1 LFYLYQIETLQNYK
15 DEVSRIRHKKFFHSI
30 FSDLFL
36 KVNVLLSKFQVVAI
50 LKGHAKKVNRVVY
63 HTTEDV
69 VITASHDAT
78 IRIWDV
84 PTSQTLK
91 LMRIHDG
98 PVTGLSLHAT
108 GDYILSTSTD
118 QVSFKNFVL
127 KSTFPAKETK
137 RS

>member
-1 LFYLYQIETLQNYK
+1 MSYCL
-15 DEVSRIRHKKFFHSI
+15 
-30 FSDLFL
+30 
-36 KVNVLLSKFQVVAI
+36 KFQVVAI

-137 RS
+137 SLVTSQKRS

>member
-1 LFYLYQIETLQNYK
+1 MPQVYLIQLEKQNLTHFKQIII
-15 DEVSRIRHKKFFHSI
+15 SS
-30 FSDLFL
+30 
-36 KVNVLLSKFQVVAI
+36 QVVAI

-63 HTTEDV
+63 HSSEDV

-84 PTSQTLK
+84 GTSQTIKML
-91 LMRIHDG
+91 RIHEG

-118 QVSFKNFVL
+118 QVSSSLSMHGKNSAVVEGVFV
-127 KSTFPAKETK
+127 
-137 RS
+137 

>member
-1 LFYLYQIETLQNYK
+1 MNDFWPRSNAYFC
-15 DEVSRIRHKKFFHSI
+15 R
-30 FSDLFL
+30 
-36 KVNVLLSKFQVVAI
+36 QVVAI

-63 HTTEDV
+63 HSTDDV

-84 PTSQTLK
+84 PTSQTIK
-91 LMRIHDG
+91 LLRIHDG

-118 QVSFKNFVL
+118 QV
-127 KSTFPAKETK
+127 T
-137 RS
+137 